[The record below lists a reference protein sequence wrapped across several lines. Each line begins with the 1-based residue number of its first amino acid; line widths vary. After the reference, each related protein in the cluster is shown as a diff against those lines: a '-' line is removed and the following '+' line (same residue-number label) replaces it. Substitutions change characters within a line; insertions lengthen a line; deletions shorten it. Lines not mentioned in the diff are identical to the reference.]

1 MQSWALRFP
10 CRLDVKVQTV
20 DKGYPRDTDDVFT
33 GVPLDARNVF
43 LYQGEHGPTRP
54 CCHPVLP
61 SAPHRLGSPIPRLGS
76 SCITSHFPTNSP
88 LCLLLPDKYHF
99 CRDSFYWRMTPRY
112 QVDRV
117 GYIRYD
123 LLQCPQH

>member
-61 SAPHRLGSPIPRLGS
+61 SAPTGWAPPFLAWAAAASPRTFPLTHFS
-76 SCITSHFPTNSP
+76 ASFSQTSTTSAGTA
-88 LCLLLPDKYHF
+88 
-99 CRDSFYWRMTPRY
+99 ST
-112 QVDRV
+112 
-117 GYIRYD
+117 GG
-123 LLQCPQH
+123 

>member
-1 MQSWALRFP
+1 MMSLLVSP
-10 CRLDVKVQTV
+10 LTHVTSSCTKVSM
-20 DKGYPRDTDDVFT
+20 GPHGRA
-33 GVPLDARNVF
+33 VP
-43 LYQGEHGPTRP
+43 
-54 CCHPVLP
+54 PVLP

-76 SCITSHFPTNSP
+76 SCITSHFPTNSL